1 MRWGRAEEGKGL
13 EEEAKNASRDSEER
27 WGIINIHYHI
37 ISHSKYDFFFQI
49 LKGYSKHALDVLLT
63 HSQSWNRVLFFRR
76 CGLWWLSVTMHSL
89 HFAVLNSL
97 QKIKTSYLPWL
108 LTFCHFSYLRKC
120 GNNDRLLLC
129 SVLQYRKK
137 KAQRK
142 HLSEKLSR
150 WWGKKGNCFI
160 MV

>member
-1 MRWGRAEEGKGL
+1 MKFLSKSSRVIPSMLLMFFWPTVSL
-13 EEEAKNASRDSEER
+13 EIEFFSSGAVDCDDYSRV
-27 WGIINIHYHI
+27 WANM
-37 ISHSKYDFFFQI
+37 
-49 LKGYSKHALDVLLT
+49 
-63 HSQSWNRVLFFRR
+63 
-76 CGLWWLSVTMHSL
+76 SVTMHSL

-97 QKIKTSYLPWL
+97 QKIKTLYLPWL

-160 MV
+160 MVERERWQKWQHRSEWKSLMYVKLFK